1 MRNPFTPNIEDLPSV
16 IPLFPLSGAVVLPHG
31 QLPLNI
37 FEPRYLSMV
46 FDTLARSRLVGM
58 VQPLRGEEGDHP
70 DLHRTGCAGRI
81 VSFSETRD
89 GRILL
94 VLSGVSR
101 FDVEDELELYRGY
114 RRAKVSWSRFIHDLD
129 DEEIEIDRDRLL
141 SLAKTYLKGRQ
152 IAIKWDSFDG
162 LELPEL
168 VDTLASSL
176 PFSSREKQGLVEAL
190 IIQDRCELLSALCE
204 FAVERATQGEDR
216 TH

>member
-46 FDTLARSRLVGM
+46 FDALAGSRLVGM
-58 VQPLRGEEGDHP
+58 VQPLHGEEGDCP

-114 RRAKVSWSRFIHDLD
+114 RRAKISWSRFTHDLD
-129 DEEIEIDRDRLL
+129 DEEIDIDRDRLL
-141 SLAKTYLKGRQ
+141 SLAKTYLESRQ
-152 IAIKWDSFDG
+152 LAIEWGSLDG
-162 LELPEL
+162 LELREL

-190 IIQDRCELLSALCE
+190 VIQDRCELLSALCE
-204 FAVERATQGEDR
+204 FAVEHATQGEDR

>member
-46 FDTLARSRLVGM
+46 FDALAGSRLVGM
-58 VQPLRGEEGDHP
+58 VQPLHGEEGDHP

-141 SLAKTYLKGRQ
+141 SLAKTYLKGRH
-152 IAIKWDSFDG
+152 IAMKWDSFDG

-176 PFSSREKQGLVEAL
+176 PFSSREKQGLVEAV
-190 IIQDRCELLSALCE
+190 IMQDRCELLSALCE

>member
-46 FDTLARSRLVGM
+46 FDALAGSRLVGM
-58 VQPLRGEEGDHP
+58 VQPLHGEKGNCP
-70 DLHRTGCAGRI
+70 DLHCTGCAGRI

-114 RRAKVSWSRFIHDLD
+114 RRAKISWSRFTHDLD
-129 DEEIEIDRDRLL
+129 DEEIDIDRDRLL
-141 SLAKTYLKGRQ
+141 SLAKSYLKSRQ
-152 IAIKWDSFDG
+152 LVIEWDSLDG

-190 IIQDRCELLSALCE
+190 VIQDRCELLSALCE
-204 FAVERATQGEDR
+204 FAVEHLTQGEDR

>member
-1 MRNPFTPNIEDLPSV
+1 MRNPFTPNIDDLPSV
-16 IPLFPLSGAVVLPHG
+16 IPLFPLNGAVVLPHG

-46 FDTLARSRLVGM
+46 FDALAGPRLVGM
-58 VQPLRGEEGDHP
+58 VQPLHGKEGDCP

-89 GRILL
+89 GRVLL

-101 FDVEDELELYRGY
+101 FDIEDELELHRGY
-114 RRAKVSWSRFIHDLD
+114 RRARVSWSHFSHDLD
-129 DEEIEIDRDRLL
+129 DEEIDIDRVRLL
-141 SLAKTYLKGRQ
+141 SSAKSYLESRQLA
-152 IAIKWDSFDG
+152 IEWDSLDG

-168 VDTLASSL
+168 VDTLAASL
-176 PFSSREKQGLVEAL
+176 PFSSREKQGLVDTL
-190 IIQDRCELLSALCE
+190 TIQDRCELLSALCE
-204 FAVERATQGEDR
+204 FTVERAIQGENR

>member
-46 FDTLARSRLVGM
+46 FDALARSRLVGM

-89 GRILL
+89 GRVLL

-176 PFSSREKQGLVEAL
+176 PFSSREKQGLVEAV
-190 IIQDRCELLSALCE
+190 IMQDRCELLSALCE

>member
-46 FDTLARSRLVGM
+46 FDALAGSRLVGM
-58 VQPLRGEEGDHP
+58 VQPLHGEEGDCP

-114 RRAKVSWSRFIHDLD
+114 RRAKISWSRFTHDLD
-129 DEEIEIDRDRLL
+129 DEEIDIDRDRLL
-141 SLAKTYLKGRQ
+141 SLAKTYLESRQ
-152 IAIKWDSFDG
+152 LAIEWDSLDG

-176 PFSSREKQGLVEAL
+176 PFSSREKQGLVEAV
-190 IIQDRCELLSALCE
+190 IMQDRCELLSALCE
-204 FAVERATQGEDR
+204 FAVEHPTQGEDR

>member
-46 FDTLARSRLVGM
+46 FDALAGSRLVGM
-58 VQPLRGEEGDHP
+58 VQPLHGEEGDCP

-114 RRAKVSWSRFIHDLD
+114 RRAKISWSRFTHDLD
-129 DEEIEIDRDRLL
+129 DEEIDIDRDRLL
-141 SLAKTYLKGRQ
+141 SLAKSYLESRQ
-152 IAIKWDSFDG
+152 LAIEWDSLDG

-176 PFSSREKQGLVEAL
+176 PFS
-190 IIQDRCELLSALCE
+190 
-204 FAVERATQGEDR
+204 
-216 TH
+216 

>member
-46 FDTLARSRLVGM
+46 FDALAGSRLVGM
-58 VQPLRGEEGDHP
+58 VQPLHGEEGDHP

-101 FDVEDELELYRGY
+101 FDVEYELELYRGY

-168 VDTLASSL
+168 IDTLASSL
-176 PFSSREKQGLVEAL
+176 PFSSRGKQSLVEAV
-190 IIQDRCELLSALCE
+190 IMQDRCELLSALCE
-204 FAVERATQGEDR
+204 FAVEPATQGEDR

>member
-1 MRNPFTPNIEDLPSV
+1 MRNSFTTKFEDLPTV
-16 IPLFPLSGAVVLPHG
+16 IPLFPLNGAVVLPHG

-46 FDTLARSRLVGM
+46 FDALAGPRLVGM
-58 VQPLRGEEGDHP
+58 VQPLHSEEGDCP

-89 GRILL
+89 GRVLL
-94 VLSGVSR
+94 VLSGISR
-101 FDVEDELELYRGY
+101 FDIEDELELYRGY
-114 RRAKVSWSRFIHDLD
+114 RRARVSWSRFSHDLD
-129 DEEIEIDRDRLL
+129 DEEIDIDRVRLL
-141 SLAKTYLKGRQ
+141 SSAKSYLESRQLA
-152 IAIKWDSFDG
+152 IEWDSLNG

-176 PFSSREKQGLVEAL
+176 PFSSREKQGFVESV

-204 FAVERATQGEDR
+204 FTVDNGTQGEER
-216 TH
+216 MH

>member
-46 FDTLARSRLVGM
+46 FDALAGSRLVGM
-58 VQPLRGEEGDHP
+58 VQPLHGEKGNCP

-114 RRAKVSWSRFIHDLD
+114 RRAKISWSRFTHDLD
-129 DEEIEIDRDRLL
+129 DEEIDIDRDRLL
-141 SLAKTYLKGRQ
+141 SLAKTYLESRQ
-152 IAIKWDSFDG
+152 LAIEWDSLDG

-204 FAVERATQGEDR
+204 FAVEHATQGEDR

>member
-1 MRNPFTPNIEDLPSV
+1 MRNPFTPKIQDLPSV
-16 IPLFPLSGAVVLPHG
+16 IPLFPLSGAVVLPHS

-37 FEPRYLSMV
+37 FEPRYLSMI
-46 FDTLARSRLVGM
+46 FDALAGSRLVGM
-58 VQPLRGEEGDHP
+58 VQPMRGEEGDRP

-89 GRILL
+89 GRVLL

-114 RRAKVSWSRFIHDLD
+114 RRAKISWSRFSHDLD
-129 DEEIEIDRDRLL
+129 DEEIDIDRDGLL
-141 SLAKTYLKGRQ
+141 SSARSYLESRQLA
-152 IAIKWDSFDG
+152 IEWDSLDG

-168 VDTLASSL
+168 VDTLGSSL

-190 IIQDRCELLSALCE
+190 VIQDRCELLSALCE
-204 FAVERATQGEDR
+204 FAVEHPIRGDDR

>member
-16 IPLFPLSGAVVLPHG
+16 ISLFPLSGAVVLPHG

-46 FDTLARSRLVGM
+46 FDALAGSRLLGM
-58 VQPLRGEEGDHP
+58 VQPLHAEEGDCP
-70 DLHRTGCAGRI
+70 DLHHTGCAGRI

-89 GRILL
+89 GRVLL
-94 VLSGVSR
+94 VLSGISR
-101 FDVEDELELYRGY
+101 FDIEDEPKLYRGY
-114 RRAKVSWSRFIHDLD
+114 RRARVSWSRFIHDLG
-129 DEEIEIDRDRLL
+129 DEEIDIDRGRLL
-141 SLAKTYLKGRQ
+141 FSAKSYLESRQ
-152 IAIKWDSFDG
+152 LSIEWDSLVG

-190 IIQDRCELLSALCE
+190 SLQDRCELLSALCE
-204 FAVERATQGEDR
+204 FAVENPIRGEDR

>member
-1 MRNPFTPNIEDLPSV
+1 MRNQFTPNIEDLPSV

-46 FDTLARSRLVGM
+46 FDALTEPRLVGM
-58 VQPLRGEEGDHP
+58 VQPLHGEEGDCP
-70 DLHRTGCAGRI
+70 NLYRTGCAGRI

-89 GRILL
+89 GRVLL

-101 FDVEDELELYRGY
+101 FEIEDELELYRGY
-114 RRAKVSWSRFIHDLD
+114 RRARVSWSRFSHDLD
-129 DEEIEIDRDRLL
+129 DEEINIDRARLL
-141 SLAKTYLKGRQ
+141 SSAKAYLESRQLA
-152 IAIKWDSFDG
+152 IEWDSLDG

-168 VDTLASSL
+168 VDTLAASL

-204 FAVERATQGEDR
+204 FAVERAIQGEGL

>member
-1 MRNPFTPNIEDLPSV
+1 MRNAFTPTFGNLPEV
-16 IPLFPLSGAVVLPHG
+16 IPLFPLSGGVVLPHG
-31 QLPLNI
+31 QIPLNI

-46 FDTLARSRLVGM
+46 FDALAESHLVGM
-58 VQPLRGEEGDHP
+58 VQPLHSDKSDYP

-89 GRILL
+89 GRLLL

-101 FDVEDELELYRGY
+101 FDIEYELELHRGY
-114 RRAKVSWSRFIHDLD
+114 RRAGVSWRRFTHDLD
-129 DEEIEIDRDRLL
+129 DEQIEFDRDQLL
-141 SLAKTYLKGRQ
+141 SSAKTYLESRQ
-152 IAIKWDSFDG
+152 LAIEWDALDS

-176 PFSSREKQGLVEAL
+176 PFSSREKQGLAETLL
-190 IIQDRCELLSALCE
+190 INNRCELLMALCE
-204 FAVERATQGEDR
+204 FLSDDSVEENSH

>member
-1 MRNPFTPNIEDLPSV
+1 MRNPFTPKFEDLPSV

-46 FDTLARSRLVGM
+46 FDALAESRLVGM
-58 VQPLRGEEGDHP
+58 VQPLHGEEGDYP

-141 SLAKTYLKGRQ
+141 SLAKTYLESRQ
-152 IAIKWDSFDG
+152 LAIEWDSLDG

-204 FAVERATQGEDR
+204 FAVEHATQGEDR

>member
-46 FDTLARSRLVGM
+46 FDALAGSRLVGM
-58 VQPLRGEEGDHP
+58 VQPLHGEKGNCP
-70 DLHRTGCAGRI
+70 DLYRTGCAGRI

-114 RRAKVSWSRFIHDLD
+114 RRAKGSWSRFIHDLD
-129 DEEIEIDRDRLL
+129 DEEIDIDRDRLL
-141 SLAKTYLKGRQ
+141 SLAKTYLESRQ
-152 IAIKWDSFDG
+152 LAIEWDSLDG

-204 FAVERATQGEDR
+204 FAVEHATQGEDR

>member
-1 MRNPFTPNIEDLPSV
+1 MRNPVTPNIEDLPSV

-46 FDTLARSRLVGM
+46 FDALAGSRLVGM
-58 VQPLRGEEGDHP
+58 VQPLHGEEGDHP

-114 RRAKVSWSRFIHDLD
+114 RRAKISWSRFTHDLD
-129 DEEIEIDRDRLL
+129 DEEIDIDRDRLL

-176 PFSSREKQGLVEAL
+176 PFSSREKQGLVEAV
-190 IIQDRCELLSALCE
+190 IVQDRCELLSALCE
-204 FAVERATQGEDR
+204 FAVEHATQGEDR

>member
-1 MRNPFTPNIEDLPSV
+1 MRNSFTPTIEDLPTA

-46 FDTLARSRLVGM
+46 FDALAGPRLVGM
-58 VQPLRGEEGDHP
+58 VQPLHSEEGDCP

-89 GRILL
+89 GRVLL

-101 FDVEDELELYRGY
+101 FDIEDELELYRGY
-114 RRAKVSWSRFIHDLD
+114 RRARILWSRFSHDFD
-129 DEEIEIDRDRLL
+129 DEEIDIDRDRLL
-141 SLAKTYLKGRQ
+141 SSAKSYLESRQLA
-152 IAIKWDSFDG
+152 IEWDSLDG
-162 LELPEL
+162 LEVPEL

-176 PFSSREKQGLVEAL
+176 PFSSREKQGLVETL
-190 IIQDRCELLSALCE
+190 IMQDRYELLSALCE
-204 FAVERATQGEDR
+204 FTVERGIQGEDR

>member
-1 MRNPFTPNIEDLPSV
+1 MRNPFSPTIENLPGV

-46 FDTLARSRLVGM
+46 FDALAGSRLVGM
-58 VQPLRGEEGDHP
+58 VQPLHGEESDCP

-94 VLSGVSR
+94 VLSGGSR
-101 FDVEDELELYRGY
+101 FDIEDELELYRGY
-114 RRAKVSWSRFIHDLD
+114 RRARVSWNRFTHDLD
-129 DEEIEIDRDRLL
+129 DEKIEIDRDRLFSSAKSYL
-141 SLAKTYLKGRQ
+141 ESRQLA
-152 IAIKWDSFDG
+152 IEWDSLDG

-190 IIQDRCELLSALCE
+190 IVQDRCELLSALCE
-204 FAVERATQGEDR
+204 FAVEHATQGEDR

>member
-114 RRAKVSWSRFIHDLD
+114 RRAKISWSRFTHDLD
-129 DEEIEIDRDRLL
+129 DEEIDIDRDRLL
-141 SLAKTYLKGRQ
+141 SLAKSYLESRQ
-152 IAIKWDSFDG
+152 LAIEWDSLDG

>member
-46 FDTLARSRLVGM
+46 FGALAGSRLVGM
-58 VQPLRGEEGDHP
+58 VQPLHGEEGDCP

-89 GRILL
+89 GRVLL

-114 RRAKVSWSRFIHDLD
+114 RRAKISWSRFTHDLD
-129 DEEIEIDRDRLL
+129 DEETDIDRDRLL

-152 IAIKWDSFDG
+152 IVMKWDSFDG

-176 PFSSREKQGLVEAL
+176 PFSSREKQGLVEAV
-190 IIQDRCELLSALCE
+190 IMQDRCELLSALCE

>member
-1 MRNPFTPNIEDLPSV
+1 MRNSFTPNIEDLPTA

-46 FDTLARSRLVGM
+46 FDALAGPRLVGM
-58 VQPLRGEEGDHP
+58 VQPLHSEEGDCP

-89 GRILL
+89 GRVLL

-101 FDVEDELELYRGY
+101 FDIEDEFELYRGY
-114 RRAKVSWSRFIHDLD
+114 RRARVSWSRFSHDLD
-129 DEEIEIDRDRLL
+129 DEEIDIDRVRLL
-141 SLAKTYLKGRQ
+141 ASAKSYLESRQLA
-152 IAIKWDSFDG
+152 IEWDSFDG

-176 PFSSREKQGLVEAL
+176 PFSSREKQGLVETL

-204 FAVERATQGEDR
+204 FAVERAIQGEDR
-216 TH
+216 AH

>member
-16 IPLFPLSGAVVLPHG
+16 IPLFPLNGAVVLPHG

-46 FDTLARSRLVGM
+46 FDALAGPRLVGM
-58 VQPLRGEEGDHP
+58 VQPLHGKEGDCP

-89 GRILL
+89 GRVLL

-101 FDVEDELELYRGY
+101 FDIEDELELYRGY
-114 RRAKVSWSRFIHDLD
+114 RRARVSWSRFSHDLD
-129 DEEIEIDRDRLL
+129 DEEIDIDRVRLL
-141 SLAKTYLKGRQ
+141 SSAKSYLESRQLA
-152 IAIKWDSFDG
+152 IEWDSLDG

-168 VDTLASSL
+168 VDTLAASL
-176 PFSSREKQGLVEAL
+176 PFSSREKQGLVETL
-190 IIQDRCELLSALCE
+190 IMQDRYELLSALCE
-204 FAVERATQGEDR
+204 FTVERGIQGEDR

>member
-16 IPLFPLSGAVVLPHG
+16 ISLFPLSGAVVLPHG

-46 FDTLARSRLVGM
+46 FDALAGSRLLGM
-58 VQPLRGEEGDHP
+58 VQPLHAEEGDCP
-70 DLHRTGCAGRI
+70 DLHHTGCAGRI

-101 FDVEDELELYRGY
+101 FDIEGELELYRGY

-129 DEEIEIDRDRLL
+129 DEEIEIDRVRLL
-141 SLAKTYLKGRQ
+141 SLTKTYLEGRQ
-152 IAIKWDSFDG
+152 LVIEWDSLDG

-190 IIQDRCELLSALCE
+190 IVQDRCELLSALCE
-204 FAVERATQGEDR
+204 FAVEHVNQGEDR

>member
-1 MRNPFTPNIEDLPSV
+1 MRNSFTPTIEDLPTA

-46 FDTLARSRLVGM
+46 FDALAGPRLVGM
-58 VQPLRGEEGDHP
+58 VQPLQSEGSDCP

-89 GRILL
+89 GRVLL

-101 FDVEDELELYRGY
+101 FDIEDELELHRGY
-114 RRAKVSWSRFIHDLD
+114 RRARVSWSRFSHDLD
-129 DEEIEIDRDRLL
+129 DEEIDIDRVRLL
-141 SLAKTYLKGRQ
+141 ASAKSYLESRQLA
-152 IAIKWDSFDG
+152 IEWDSLDG

-168 VDTLASSL
+168 VDTLAASL

-204 FAVERATQGEDR
+204 FAVERAIQGEGL

>member
-46 FDTLARSRLVGM
+46 FDALAGSRLVGM
-58 VQPLRGEEGDHP
+58 VQPLHGEEGDHP

-114 RRAKVSWSRFIHDLD
+114 RRAKISWSRFTHDLD
-129 DEEIEIDRDRLL
+129 DEEIDIDRDRLL
-141 SLAKTYLKGRQ
+141 SLAKTYLESRQ
-152 IAIKWDSFDG
+152 LAIEWGSLDG

-204 FAVERATQGEDR
+204 FAVEHATQGEDR

>member
-46 FDTLARSRLVGM
+46 FDALAGSRLVGM
-58 VQPLRGEEGDHP
+58 VQPLHGEEGDHP

-176 PFSSREKQGLVEAL
+176 PFSSREKQGLVEAV
-190 IIQDRCELLSALCE
+190 IMQDRCELLSALCE

>member
-46 FDTLARSRLVGM
+46 FDALAGSRLVGM
-58 VQPLRGEEGDHP
+58 VQPLHGEEGDCP

-114 RRAKVSWSRFIHDLD
+114 RRAKISWSRFTHDLD

-141 SLAKTYLKGRQ
+141 SLAKTYLESRQ
-152 IAIKWDSFDG
+152 LAIEWDSLDG
-162 LELPEL
+162 LELQEL

-190 IIQDRCELLSALCE
+190 VIQDRCELLSALCE
-204 FAVERATQGEDR
+204 FTVEHATQGEDR

>member
-46 FDTLARSRLVGM
+46 FDALAGSRLVGM
-58 VQPLRGEEGDHP
+58 VQPLHGEEGDHP

-129 DEEIEIDRDRLL
+129 DEEIQIDRDRLL

-176 PFSSREKQGLVEAL
+176 PFSSLEKQGLVEAV
-190 IIQDRCELLSALCE
+190 IMQDRCELLSALCE